1 MFRALSI
8 FDRDNIEYFYW
19 PHYVLISINMS
30 PCTTGD
36 FHLVYVHQCTC
47 WRKKKP
53 NKQKKNPPLAQLGGG
68 TLFEKQMNFDDI
80 KRYEWTDLLKVNSNF
95 IHVVCWGKNTH
106 KTFNQKLIVIRI
118 KSKQS
123 LRSNHS

>member
-1 MFRALSI
+1 
-8 FDRDNIEYFYW
+8 
-19 PHYVLISINMS
+19 MS

-36 FHLVYVHQCTC
+36 FHLVYVHQC
-47 WRKKKP
+47 KKKKKQQTN
-53 NKQKKNPPLAQLGGG
+53 NKKPTTGTALGGG
-68 TLFEKQMNFDDI
+68 VTLFEKQMNFDDI
-80 KRYEWTDLLKVNSNF
+80 KRYECTDLLKVNSTF